1 MSFLLDTNVL
11 SEIRKPNAHP
21 NVRRWFGSVE
31 DDELYISVLVIGE
44 IRQGIERLH
53 RRDKKQAGVY
63 ESWLSTL
70 RARYGERMLAIDG
83 EIAEEWGRLNVPD
96 PLSAVDGLL
105 AATARVRGLTL
116 VTRDTARLA
125 RTGVP
130 LLDPFEPAR
139 AVDK

>member
-21 NVRRWFGSVE
+21 SVRRWFASVD

-44 IRQGIERLH
+44 IRQGIERLR
-53 RRDKKQAGVY
+53 RRDTKQAGVY

-70 RARYGERMLAIDG
+70 RARYGERILAIDG

-105 AATARVRGLTL
+105 AATAKARGLTL
-116 VTRDTARLA
+116 VTRDTSRLA
-125 RTGVP
+125 RSGVP
-130 LLDPFEPAR
+130 LLDPFEPGPPTDR
-139 AVDK
+139 